1 MKWVLSQILTE
12 IDDSGTAGV
21 SVIGITNRHG
31 LSDTFDPQILILLC
45 SRIDNPILTES
56 EKRNAVFISIYID
69 LYPKNR

>member
-1 MKWVLSQILTE
+1 MILG
-12 IDDSGTAGV
+12 IAGV

-31 LSDTFDPQILILLC
+31 LSDTFDPQRLILLC

-56 EKRNAVFISIYID
+56 EKRNAVFISIYIN